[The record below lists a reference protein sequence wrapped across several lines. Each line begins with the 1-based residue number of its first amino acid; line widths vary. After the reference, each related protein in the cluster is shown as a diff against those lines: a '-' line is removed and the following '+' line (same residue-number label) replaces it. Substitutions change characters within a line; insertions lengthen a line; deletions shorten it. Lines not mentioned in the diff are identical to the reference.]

1 MLSRR
6 LPGGD
11 EKASAETQKQADNSV
26 FPSVG
31 KAQSCSRFWMVF
43 VRFRT
48 CGMKFVPAED
58 LLGPQKE
65 AEPAAGVWSM
75 WFRWPLNMSEVL
87 WLLCSVHEFVLM

>member
-1 MLSRR
+1 
-6 LPGGD
+6 
-11 EKASAETQKQADNSV
+11 
-26 FPSVG
+26 
-31 KAQSCSRFWMVF
+31 MVF

-87 WLLCSVHEFVLM
+87 